1 MIRVS
6 KLPPQSEI
14 GNCFERKT
22 KNCRKLQ
29 YTLMQIVGRTRTTGG
44 LELLARELLAS
55 HWNYWP
61 SIGTIGHQNS
71 AYFFVGT
78 IGQKKNSEEVPK
90 FRGFLTGKTLFTPPF
105 IVSTVQIWTYQRTLY
120 RLLPFKGVVVVFY
133 KPLDNFH
140 GHILN
145 QRGRLP

>member
-1 MIRVS
+1 MHSV
-6 KLPPQSEI
+6 
-14 GNCFERKT
+14 
-22 KNCRKLQ
+22 
-29 YTLMQIVGRTRTTGG
+29 TGV

-140 GHILN
+140 GHFWH
-145 QRGRLP
+145 QRGRLPLKSPASSWAIFTIWPKHYVCVLKFGQKWFS